1 MKFNI
6 GRRVSILILGWL
18 LGYPITLQM
27 NLSGVMAAPIKLK
40 LPPPPH
46 RGIAGNRSSAASR
59 DTCPTVSQPLTALV
73 PEYRSPQGN
82 QIWGLTGM
90 EHPTLLFYVP
100 YAKTSIV
107 DLSFT
112 LQDESDPT
120 DTKIVYQNPTIAP
133 TANPGIM
140 RIVLPKSSTPLAENK
155 PYHWFLKLN
164 MNCRSGQ
171 RPMFV
176 DGWVQRIEINS
187 NLSEQID
194 RATSTEKVSLYANNG
209 LSYDAFSTLASL
221 RSTKPQDTELTQDWQ
236 NLLDSIDLGYLASQ
250 PLSENSRFSGRQ
262 APPKNRVQQL
272 RSTAF

>member
-6 GRRVSILILGWL
+6 GRRVSLLILGWL

-27 NLSGVMAAPIKLK
+27 NSSAVMAAPLKLK

-59 DTCPTVSQPLTALV
+59 DTCPTVAQPLTALV
-73 PEYRSPQGN
+73 PEYHSKQGN

-100 YAKTSIV
+100 YTKASIV
-107 DLSFT
+107 DMSFT

-120 DTKIVYQNPTIAP
+120 DTKIVYQNSTITP
-133 TANPGIM
+133 TANPGVM
-140 RIVLPKSSTPLAENK
+140 RIVLPKSIAPLAANK
-155 PYHWFLKLN
+155 PYHWFMKLN
-164 MNCRSGQ
+164 MSCRNGQ

-176 DGWVQRIEINS
+176 DGWVQRIEIDN

-209 LSYDAFSTLASL
+209 LAYDAISTLASL
-221 RSTKPQDTELTQDWQ
+221 RSTKPQDTGLSQEWQ
-236 NLLDSIDLGYLASQ
+236 NLLDSIELGYLANQ
-250 PLSENSRFSGRQ
+250 PLSDNSRFSGRQ
-262 APPKNRVQQL
+262 APSRNRVQQL